1 MGDIVRSDPEGSLT
15 VEQFALHMVK
25 SRFYRHLTDPS
36 QAIAQVAMGQALG
49 LPAITAITGVHVIE
63 GKPSLGVHLI
73 SGIIKRSGKYTY
85 RVLAKSAQECKI
97 EFRERVD
104 GKWETIGV
112 ESFTMQQA
120 QRAGLAGK
128 QNWKNYP
135 EAMLFSRAMA
145 AGARTHCPDIFLGG
159 VYVPEEIPSTNPNNI
174 HPESDPD
181 DPSTIIETTARPAT
195 MPEIRAEEPKAP
207 VAQQVE
213 QKAAAPQPR
222 PVAATPGK
230 QCDRCFA
237 LPGKKHT
244 KKCGSG
250 FGDQIVGQETPIADP
265 FEEKAEEPILAVV
278 VEETEEKPYELG
290 GDLLSNIDVTFKS
303 SQIPNAFR

>member
-25 SRFYRHLTDPS
+25 SRFYKHLQDPS

-85 RVLAKSAQECKI
+85 RVQVKNAQECRI

-104 GKWETIGV
+104 GQWETIGI

-159 VYVPEEIPSTNPNNI
+159 VYVPEEIPSTNPHNI

-181 DPSTIIETTARPAT
+181 DPSTIIETTARPAR
-195 MPEIRAEEPKAP
+195 MPEISAEEPVAP
-207 VAQQVE
+207 VVQQVE

-222 PVAATPGK
+222 PVAATPGTK
-230 QCDRCFA
+230 CDRCFA
-237 LPGKKHT
+237 PVGRKHGS
-244 KKCGSG
+244 KCGSG
-250 FGDQIVGQETPIADP
+250 FGGQVVGQETPIVDP
-265 FEEKAEEPILAVV
+265 FDDEEEPILVAV
-278 VEETEEKPYELG
+278 VEETQEKPYELG
-290 GDLLSNIDVTFKS
+290 RDLLSGYDVPK
-303 SQIPNAFR
+303 AFA